1 MDYEKSISPGRQDA
15 IKLISGIYKNI
26 SHFMPGHIAK
36 YSDDFEPRAFGDNFQ
51 KMGTRTI
58 LIESGGYKDDTEK
71 QFIRKMNFLSLLY
84 AFKSISEKS
93 YKNEDPGIYDKIPF
107 NEKFIMDL
115 VLRNLNYKNE
125 GYEYVIDI
133 GINKEEESYNNADEF
148 YYKASIEDVGD
159 LSVFYG
165 YEEYDM
171 SRMEVSVG
179 KTYPQSFNSFS
190 EIEKLDFSRL
200 FKEGYTNVV
209 LNEKISSDFTKLP
222 VNIFYKTAEE
232 KHLEIKT
239 GEKANL
245 IIKENNEVKYVIVNG
260 FVLDP
265 DKPEFEHGN
274 ALVFK

>member
-1 MDYEKSISPGRQDA
+1 
-15 IKLISGIYKNI
+15 
-26 SHFMPGHIAK
+26 MPGHIAK

-71 QFIRKMNFLSLLY
+71 QFIRKMNFFSLMY
-84 AFKSISEKS
+84 AFKSIAEES

>member
-1 MDYEKSISPGRQDA
+1 
-15 IKLISGIYKNI
+15 
-26 SHFMPGHIAK
+26 
-36 YSDDFEPRAFGDNFQ
+36 
-51 KMGTRTI
+51 
-58 LIESGGYKDDTEK
+58 
-71 QFIRKMNFLSLLY
+71 LY
-84 AFKSISEKS
+84 AFKSIAEES
-93 YKNEDPGIYDKIPF
+93 YKNEDPGIYNKIPF